1 MMTGKELMEY
11 ATDRQKFR
19 TLRNYVDFA
28 MAYLDFASQGLQAKI
43 VCQNENAYQF
53 FQYRED
59 CTYNITRPINADLF
73 FSPEEAEKAFPAFM
87 DSFAFVRDVEKPNQR
102 IRTCFLRSVY
112 TMQQSIGAALDALPA
127 SRANQAKKMN
137 GDLFEHLVR
146 LLFRESGVNCSAD
159 SISVPVP
166 DENGDELFRMN
177 YQHDLVVRDSTGD
190 IRLLGSVKTS
200 SKDRIDKIFVDKMLF
215 NRLTGK
221 ETPYIAVF
229 LNDVQRAKTTAPG
242 RYQVNSTFLTG
253 HFKAYSI
260 RLVPLD
266 GVFYCD
272 LRPSMRADPFLATR
286 IHPLDCLF
294 FDELSKRNLTGTD
307 KTQTHV
313 KRIHRQSRRKEIP
326 VEGIHDAK

>member
-11 ATDRQKFR
+11 ATVREHFR
-19 TLRNYVDFA
+19 TLRNYIDFA
-28 MAYLDFASQGLQAKI
+28 LAYIEFAEQGLQARI
-43 VCQNENAYQF
+43 VCQNETNYQF

-59 CTYNITRPINADLF
+59 CTYNISRPINADLF
-73 FSPEEAEKAFPAFM
+73 WNAEVAEAEFRVFTSAFGKIKSSSRPTRKERLNF
-87 DSFAFVRDVEKPNQR
+87 
-102 IRTCFLRSVY
+102 IRAVY

-127 SRANQAKKMN
+127 SRVNQAKKMN

-146 LLFRESGVNCSAD
+146 LLFQECGVDCSAD
-159 SISVPVP
+159 SIAVPVP
-166 DENGDELFRMN
+166 DENGGELFRMN
-177 YQHDLVVRDSTGD
+177 YQHDLVVRGADGD

-215 NRLTGK
+215 SRLTGR

-253 HFKAYSI
+253 HFKAYTI
-260 RLVPLD
+260 RLAPLD

-272 LRPSMRADPFLATR
+272 LRPTMKTDPFLSAR
-286 IHPLDCLF
+286 IQSIDGLF
-294 FDELSKRNLTGTD
+294 FDELAKRNLLGSS
-307 KTQTHV
+307 KKSSKKV
-313 KRIHRQSRRKEIP
+313 N
-326 VEGIHDAK
+326 

>member
-1 MMTGKELMEY
+1 MDRFRQGNGDSQGIDQMMTGKELMEY
-11 ATDRQKFR
+11 ATVRDHFR
-19 TLRNYVDFA
+19 TLENYADFA
-28 MAYLDFASQGLQAKI
+28 RAYLDFARLGLQARI
-43 VCQNENAYQF
+43 VCQNETAYRF

-59 CTYNITRPINADLF
+59 CSYNISRPVNANLF
-73 FSPEEAEKAFPAFM
+73 LDVEEADEAFSAFSLSFEKIKDGAKP
-87 DSFAFVRDVEKPNQR
+87 SKSERSLFV
-102 IRTCFLRSVY
+102 RSVY

-146 LLFRESGVNCSAD
+146 LLFREAGVDCKAD
-159 SISVPVP
+159 SISVPVS
-166 DENGDELFRMN
+166 DENGSELFRMN
-177 YQHDLVVRDSTGD
+177 YQHDLVVRGRDGEIS
-190 IRLLGSVKTS
+190 LLGSVKTS

-229 LNDVQRAKTTAPG
+229 LNDVQRAKTAAPG

-253 HFKAYSI
+253 HFKAYTS

-272 LRPSMRADPFLATR
+272 LRPAMKDDPFLNKR
-286 IHPLDCLF
+286 IRPLDCLF
-294 FDELSKRNLTGTD
+294 FDELPKRRLIQLTNGR
-307 KTQTHV
+307 KT
-313 KRIHRQSRRKEIP
+313 RQ
-326 VEGIHDAK
+326 